1 LLTGIADDAAVYR
14 LEEDL
19 ALIQT
24 VDFFTPIVDDPFIF
38 GQVAAANA
46 LSDVYAMGGKPILA
60 MNIICF
66 PVKKMDISVLQRIL
80 LGGARKLQE
89 AGVLLV
95 GGHSVEDEEIKYGL
109 SVTGL
114 VHPDKI
120 WRKKGAREGDK
131 LILTKPLGT
140 GIINTAVKAEMAS
153 RELEAKS
160 IQTMLTLNK
169 RAAEIMAEAEV
180 HACTDITGFG
190 LLGHL
195 CEMVEGGEVGMVIYS
210 SAVPFFPEVRELVE
224 MGLVPGGLYRNREF
238 RMPMLDVAPGVPEWL
253 LDILFDPQT
262 SGGLL
267 FSVPSGQAE
276 ELLQRLRREGMRE
289 AAIIG
294 EVVREPRGRI
304 KIV

>member
-1 LLTGIADDAAVYR
+1 MLTGIADDAAVYR

-267 FSVPSGQAE
+267 FSVPSWQAE
-276 ELLQRLRREGMRE
+276 ELLQKLRREGMRE